1 MQLIVDSRMRTVKS
15 QKSWSGSYL
24 GCNCASVPSFR
35 LCEIFYYWN
44 FLFYYRFIQLSSF
57 PSIVFVSSFLLKLV
71 RPGSFLLYKRLL
83 KVPVLSYCWNFFSVS
98 CTAIFHRSNSLLSFL
113 LTFKFSFTPSG
124 IRFLFS
130 PNCFFSL
137 LVSSSWSFLD
147 TLARFLLNY
156 YNLPWCSLL
165 VFLY

>member
-1 MQLIVDSRMRTVKS
+1 MQLIVDSRMRTVES
-15 QKSWSGSYL
+15 QESWSGSYL
-24 GCNCASVPSFR
+24 GCNCASVSSYC

-71 RPGSFLLYKRLL
+71 SYYYKGLL
-83 KVPVLSYCWNFFSVS
+83 KVPVLSYCWNFFAVS

-113 LTFKFSFTPSG
+113 LTFKFSFTRSG

-137 LVSSSWSFLD
+137 LEFPS
-147 TLARFLLNY
+147 
-156 YNLPWCSLL
+156 
-165 VFLY
+165 